1 MGYNWAKKTMKSKL
15 SKILMAVIVMIMM
28 ASCTKEETPT
38 PTPTVYNP
46 IDYVSIQRAEYQSY
60 NGIITRARYSISNQS
75 NKTLYYC
82 KFRVTQCT
90 EEDVAYYSQVY
101 EIGDKNDKTVWSL
114 PAGDIQLTGY
124 YSVNFMHSENGY
136 ITDDIIDAKF
146 Y

>member
-1 MGYNWAKKTMKSKL
+1 M
-15 SKILMAVIVMIMM
+15 VMM
-28 ASCTKEETPT
+28 ATMVSCTKEDLFPT
-38 PTPTVYNP
+38 PVYNP
-46 IDYVSIQRAEYQSY
+46 IDYISIPRAEYQSY
-60 NGIITRARYSISNQS
+60 NGIITQARYSISNQS

-90 EEDVAYYSQVY
+90 EEGIAYYSKVY
-101 EIGDKNDKTVWSL
+101 EIGDKNDMTVWTL

-124 YSVNFMHSENGY
+124 YSVNFQHTENGH

>member
-1 MGYNWAKKTMKSKL
+1 MKKSLTFPF
-15 SKILMAVIVMIMM
+15 MAIMMIVLM

-38 PTPTVYNP
+38 VYKP
-46 IDYVSIQRAEYQSY
+46 IDYISIPRAEYTSY
-60 NGIITRARYSISNQS
+60 NGVVTQVRYSISNKS

-90 EEDVAYYSQVY
+90 EEGVEYYSQTY
-101 EIGDKNDKTVWSL
+101 EIGDKNDQSVWTL

-124 YSVNFMHSENGY
+124 YNVNFLHSDNGH
-136 ITDDIIDAKF
+136 IKDDIIDARF

>member
-1 MGYNWAKKTMKSKL
+1 MK
-15 SKILMAVIVMIMM
+15 KILTSSFMVIVMIAMM
-28 ASCTKEETPT
+28 VSCTKEETPT
-38 PTPTVYNP
+38 PTVYKP
-46 IDYVSIQRAEYQSY
+46 IDYISIPRAEYKGN
-60 NGIITRARYSISNQS
+60 NGIITQARYSISNQS

-90 EEDVAYYSQVY
+90 EEGIAYYSQVY
-101 EIGDKNDKTVWSL
+101 EIGDRNDMTVWSL

-124 YSVNFMHSENGY
+124 YSVNFQHTENGH